1 MKNLTTDQRGSI
13 MLEFAICGIL
23 FIGFVLGMVAMGLWI
38 YNTSQV
44 RQAARIAA
52 LNVAVTDN
60 PAEASDRALKHLSNT
75 LVACPVKN
83 AAAHSTGD
91 TGYGMAEAQMNPL
104 FPGFQ
109 RLIDPK
115 GASTVNGK
123 ILIRKEALTARA
135 HRLRPE
141 NRPLYN

>member
-1 MKNLTTDQRGSI
+1 
-13 MLEFAICGIL
+13 MLEFTICGIM
-23 FIGFVLGMVAMGLWI
+23 FVGFVLGMVAMGLWI

-44 RQAARIAA
+44 KQAARIAA

-60 PAEASDRALKHLSNT
+60 PAEASDKALKHLNKT
-75 LVACPVKN
+75 LVACPMKN
-83 AAAHSTGD
+83 AFSYSTND
-91 TGYGMAEAQMNPL
+91 TGYGVAEAEMNPL

-115 GASTVNGK
+115 GASTANGR
-123 ILIRKEALTARA
+123 ILIRKEASTARA

-141 NRPLYN
+141 NKPFYN